1 MAQISGTTTSY
12 SVGTAGGNREDLEDI
27 IWVLFADETWAL
39 TNLEKVEASATY
51 HEWMLDTLASP
62 SSNRVVEGNEPTY
75 LTVTAPTRVG
85 NYNQISE
92 KVFLIS
98 RSQDK
103 IAKAG
108 RRSEIQR
115 TGMKYMR
122 ELKNEM
128 EYAIVR
134 NQGSSAGGAG
144 APRSMASM
152 ESWLS
157 TNEILATTS
166 ASATTPGFSSG
177 TVAAPT
183 DGSTTGALTE
193 TAFDNAL
200 KAAWENGGMAT
211 VILTNAYQKRV
222 ISGFAGVVDKTIDM
236 SAGSPRQAT
245 IINAADMYVSSYGN
259 HSIVLHRHVRDS
271 VVLAIDPEYWAVAF
285 LDRPFVEPYAKT
297 SDGEK
302 RHMAAEFTL
311 VCRNEKAS
319 AKVVACSSS

>member
-12 SVGTAGGNREDLEDI
+12 SVGTAGGNREDLEDV
-27 IWVLFADETWAL
+27 IWDLFADETWAL
-39 TNLEKVEASATY
+39 TNLEKTEATATY
-51 HEWMLDTLASP
+51 HEWMLDTLSSP
-62 SSNRVVEGNEPTY
+62 AANRVVEGNEPTY
-75 LTVTAPTRVG
+75 TTMVAPTRVG

-98 RSQDK
+98 RTQDRV
-103 IAKAG
+103 AKAG

-115 TGMKYMR
+115 LGMKYMR
-122 ELKNEM
+122 ELKNDM

-134 NQGSSAGGAG
+134 NQGSSAGGVG
-144 APRSMASM
+144 SPRSLASM

-193 TAFDNAL
+193 TKFDDAL

-211 VILTNAYQKRV
+211 VVLTNAYQKRV
-222 ISGFAGVVDKTIDM
+222 ISGFAGVATKNIDM
-236 SAGSPRQAT
+236 SIGAPRQAA
-245 IINAADMYVSSYGN
+245 IIGAADLYVSSYGN
-259 HSIVLHRHVRDS
+259 HSIVLHRHIRDS
-271 VVLAIDPEYWAVAF
+271 VVLCVDPEYWAVAF
-285 LDRPFVEPYAKT
+285 FERPFVEPYAKT